1 MPYTVSIVGR
11 PNVGKSTLFNRLTSS
26 NKAITAPLL
35 GTTRDRN
42 YGSCLWNG
50 IEFYVIDTGGY
61 NFDISSDDIIK
72 EINKHI
78 LLAIKESD
86 LILFLVDCHDGLTD
100 NDKLFAKLLH
110 KTPKPVLLVANKA
123 DNVQYQYTTYEF
135 MQLGF
140 GEPMSI
146 CANSGSGTGDLLDE
160 IVKRCGNKCKH
171 DDVENVLLPRIAI
184 IGKPNVGK
192 SSLLNLLVGEEKMI
206 VHHHSGTTRDSV
218 DTIYNRYNHKFILV
232 DTAGIRRKSTEKDD
246 IEFYSSLRAIK
257 ALETCDVCLYVV
269 DATVGICAQDMILLN
284 LAIKNKKG
292 IVILINKCDLISK
305 ENEEFKLLKKKIT
318 SKLKTLHFIPVIY
331 VSVLEK
337 KNIYHAVEKAL
348 AVYATLSKKFSVK
361 KLNDI
366 LLPII
371 KHNPPFSKHGFEIKI
386 KYITQLPIKGIT
398 FAFFCNRSNS
408 IQDSYKRFLENKIR
422 ENFEVDGVP
431 IKIVFKNKDNNVI
444 R

>member
-11 PNVGKSTLFNRLTSS
+11 PNVGKSTLFNRFTSS

-171 DDVENVLLPRIAI
+171 DDVENILLPRIAI

-284 LAIKNKKG
+284 LAI
-292 IVILINKCDLISK
+292 SM
-305 ENEEFKLLKKKIT
+305 KL
-318 SKLKTLHFIPVIY
+318 S
-331 VSVLEK
+331 
-337 KNIYHAVEKAL
+337 
-348 AVYATLSKKFSVK
+348 
-361 KLNDI
+361 
-366 LLPII
+366 
-371 KHNPPFSKHGFEIKI
+371 
-386 KYITQLPIKGIT
+386 
-398 FAFFCNRSNS
+398 
-408 IQDSYKRFLENKIR
+408 
-422 ENFEVDGVP
+422 
-431 IKIVFKNKDNNVI
+431 
-444 R
+444 